1 LDNALAAPCLAQNH
15 LIVPKVL
22 VIRFSAIG
30 DIVWT
35 SPVVRCLKQ
44 QLPDCELH
52 MCTKSTYAEMWEAN
66 PYVDKIHLL
75 HDNLSELIKELQKE
89 KFDYVIDLHKNLRS
103 TRIRWALGK
112 KSFTYDKLTWQRFLL
127 TQFQIDCLPR
137 KASGEPLHIVHRYM
151 KAVAPL
157 GIRYD
162 GKGLDYFISPSY
174 QVDLQ
179 RDIPELDSSP
189 FCAYVIGGSEPTK
202 KLPLHKMVELCQK
215 LPYRQIVLIGGK
227 EDVSAGSQLVAQF
240 RQGDKNIINLC
251 GKMNI
256 SRSAS
261 VVAQA
266 AMVIGHD
273 TGLTHIAAAFHSTV
287 YSIWGTTIPAMVKPF
302 CKNSVVL
309 ENKELH
315 CRPCS
320 KSGAKTCPKKHFK
333 CMNEL
338 PIPTEFPIIH
348 RQ

>member
-1 LDNALAAPCLAQNH
+1 ML
-15 LIVPKVL
+15 KVL

-44 QLPDCELH
+44 QLQNCEVH
-52 MCTKSTYAEMWEAN
+52 MCTKSNYAEMWQAN

-75 HDNLSELIKELQKE
+75 RDDLNELIKELQQE
-89 KFDYVIDLHKNLRS
+89 NFDYVIDLHKNLRS
-103 TRIRWALGK
+103 MRIRWALGK
-112 KSFTYDKLTWQRFLL
+112 KSFSYDKLTWQRFLL
-127 TQFQIDCLPR
+127 TQFQIDYFPR
-137 KASGEPLHIVHRYM
+137 KADGEPLHIIDRYM
-151 KAVAPL
+151 QTVMPL
-157 GIRYD
+157 GVGYD
-162 GKGLDYFISPSY
+162 GKGLDYFIVPEY
-174 QVDLQ
+174 EVELQ
-179 RDIPELDSSP
+179 RDLPELAPAP
-189 FCAYVIGGSEPTK
+189 FCVYIIGGSEPTK
-202 KLPLHKMVELCQK
+202 KLPLNKMVELCQK
-215 LPYRQIVLIGGK
+215 LPYKHIVLIGGK
-227 EDVSAGSQLVAQF
+227 EDTAAGEQLVAKF
-240 RQGDKNIINLC
+240 SRSDKKIINLC

-287 YSIWGTTIPAMVKPF
+287 YSIWGTTTPVGFKPY

-309 ENKELH
+309 ENNMLD

-320 KSGAKTCPKKHFK
+320 KSGARTCPKKHFK

-338 PIPTEFPIIH
+338 PIPTEFPIVH
-348 RQ
+348 HQ

>member
-1 LDNALAAPCLAQNH
+1 M
-15 LIVPKVL
+15 PKVL

-30 DIVWT
+30 DIVWA

-52 MCTKSTYAEMWEAN
+52 MCTKSNYAEMWEAN

-75 HDNLSELIKELQKE
+75 HDNLGKLIDELRQEN
-89 KFDYVIDLHKNLRS
+89 FDYVIDLHKNLRS
-103 TRIRWALGK
+103 TRIRWALRK

-127 TQFQIDCLPR
+127 TQFQIDRFPR
-137 KASGEPLHIVHRYM
+137 KPDGEPLHIVERYM
-151 KAVAPL
+151 KTVEPL
-157 GIRYD
+157 GIHND
-162 GKGLDYFISPSY
+162 GKGLDYFIAPEY
-174 QVDLQ
+174 QIDLQ
-179 RDIPELDSSP
+179 QDVPSLDNSP

-202 KLPLHKMVELCQK
+202 KLPLHKMVELCRK

-227 EDVSAGSQLVAQF
+227 EDATAAEQLLTEF
-240 RQGDKNIINLC
+240 RQSDKKIINLC

-273 TGLTHIAAAFHSTV
+273 TGLTHIAAAFHPTV
-287 YSIWGTTIPAMVKPF
+287 YSIWGTTTPMGFKPY
-302 CKNSVVL
+302 CANSIVL
-309 ENKELH
+309 ENNNLD

-320 KSGAKTCPKKHFK
+320 KSGAKSCPKKHFK

-348 RQ
+348 CQ